1 MLILMSYLR
10 TFWHFMAQKCLH
22 QKIVNPTIAKNFAIC
37 ILNIYIYI
45 FFFLFQNVNVGIK
58 SLAKKNDDQ
67 KEIIKKD

>member
-1 MLILMSYLR
+1 MLMSYLR

-37 ILNIYIYI
+37 ILNIYI
-45 FFFLFQNVNVGIK
+45 FFFLFQNVTVGIK
-58 SLAKKNDDQ
+58 SLAKKNDDW

>member
-1 MLILMSYLR
+1 
-10 TFWHFMAQKCLH
+10 MAQKCLH

-45 FFFLFQNVNVGIK
+45 YFLFQNVNFGIK
-58 SLAKKNDDQ
+58 SLAKKNDNW